1 MRNSNSINIDELL
14 SISEFLEETQEDIPL
29 INEDINAINKLVM
42 ILVDGGLMTQDEFN
56 EFIKSDSITNV
67 YNTIFNNIF
76 SYELPKEF
84 YKLVPRDTYIYTR
97 NALKKKLEEIL
108 KEKSRTIGF

>member
-1 MRNSNSINIDELL
+1 MRNSNSIDIDELL
-14 SISEFLEETQEDIPL
+14 SISEFLEETQNDMPL

-56 EFIKSDSITNV
+56 EFIKSDPITNV

-76 SYELPKEF
+76 SYELPNEF

-97 NALKKKLEEIL
+97 NALKEKLEEIL